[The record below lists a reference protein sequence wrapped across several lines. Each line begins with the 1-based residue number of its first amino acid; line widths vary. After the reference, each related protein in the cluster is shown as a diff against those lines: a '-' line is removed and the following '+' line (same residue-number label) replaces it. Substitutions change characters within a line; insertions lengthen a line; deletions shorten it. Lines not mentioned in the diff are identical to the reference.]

1 MTILTMTIILQ
12 TNFFRDEREPK
23 SSRISISSG
32 TSYDQNILPKENK
45 VKQDCSFSV
54 YKVKNCNV
62 PPKNMSIIVVTNEEI
77 LFQNNVNNLKNST
90 YKVPL
95 QTVMVIYIS
104 IIVQKIQT
112 MSQVAATNSKKV
124 WRIFVESIFSPKCP
138 I

>member
-1 MTILTMTIILQ
+1 
-12 TNFFRDEREPK
+12 
-23 SSRISISSG
+23 
-32 TSYDQNILPKENK
+32 
-45 VKQDCSFSV
+45 
-54 YKVKNCNV
+54 
-62 PPKNMSIIVVTNEEI
+62 MSIIVVTNEEI